1 MLQGE
6 IVDRR
11 FMPDRLGCC
20 QGGTMGLR
28 PALTSVAV
36 TFAIA
41 LTLVSCSGRPLPA
54 DVFVTALSN
63 PESVPCYGILELSFQ
78 HNGSYDNSFF
88 DVTIEAVFTTPSGA
102 QRRISGFYYGDEVWK
117 VRFRPDEPGRWTY
130 TYVMTSMAG
139 LYTQGAGAFDSAPSD
154 LEGPVLR
161 HPENSYRWVLANGK
175 PYFPVGLQ
183 GCIHARGARLPNM
196 LIDAETRP
204 ARSRQ
209 NSPDEYFA
217 VYSQAGFNLFRFSQR
232 NCSHSLYDDLDH
244 YREAESLATDQLLA
258 TARERGFRIM
268 FGLFGNHD
276 KWISGSRLVRPLK
289 RLLRKGLETR
299 QEAIMTPDDYAIIAK
314 EKRFIDYAV
323 ARWGVYVDFWELL
336 NERKAS
342 DEWATL
348 MAEHL
353 RSVDPDHKPIGI
365 SWEKPHLPAIDL
377 NTPHWYESE
386 GELQSDLR
394 VQQQAV
400 KWKQEGKPVIV
411 GEQGNRGMNWDPLS
425 SLRMRLRTWTA
436 LFQEVS
442 LIFWNTSWSKTG
454 MFYGGPRPEAA
465 ANIYLGPEERGFIR
479 VLQDFAS
486 HLDAGMRMTLVE
498 VSSPDLVRAYGLLSS
513 TAAAVY
519 LHHFDNHVTAVR
531 GVQITLD
538 LPVSAGSYGT
548 LVGNWIEPSSG
559 DLLARVQVPP
569 GRQTLDMP
577 PLLVD
582 LALLVTSEPDR
593 LHLRRAGFD
602 PTSPVHEGGTP

>member
-1 MLQGE
+1 MIARQAVLLAA
-6 IVDRR
+6 IVFAAAFMTASCTDRR
-11 FMPDRLGCC
+11 GPTEL
-20 QGGTMGLR
+20 
-28 PALTSVAV
+28 
-36 TFAIA
+36 FATA
-41 LTLVSCSGRPLPA
+41 SHNA
-54 DVFVTALSN
+54 D
-63 PESVPCYGILELSFQ
+63 SVPRHGLLELSFRY
-78 HNGSYDNSFF
+78 NGSHDNNFF
-88 DVTIEAVFTTPSGA
+88 DVALETIFTAPDGV
-102 QRRISGFYYGDEVWK
+102 QRRISGFYYGGDLWK

-130 TYVMTSMAG
+130 TYAITSTAG
-139 LYTQGAGAFDSAPSD
+139 LHMQGAGAFDSVPSD
-154 LEGPVLR
+154 LEGPVRR
-161 HPENSYRWVLANGK
+161 HPENPYRWVFANGR
-175 PYFPVGLQ
+175 PYFPIGLQ
-183 GCIHARGARLPNM
+183 DGINAQGARLRNM
-196 LIDAETRP
+196 HIDGETRP

-209 NSPDEYFA
+209 ISPEEYFA
-217 VYSQAGFNLFRFSQR
+217 IYGQAGFNLFRFSQR
-232 NCSHSLYDDLDH
+232 NSSHSLYDDLDH
-244 YREAESLATDQLLA
+244 YREDESLATDQLLA
-258 TARERGFRIM
+258 TAREHGFRTV
-268 FGLFGNHD
+268 FGFFGNHD
-276 KWISGSRLVRPLK
+276 KWAPGIRPLRPLR
-289 RLLRKGLETR
+289 RLLRRVLGTR
-299 QEAIMTPDDYAIIAK
+299 QEAIMAPDNVEIIAK

-336 NERKAS
+336 NERTAS

-348 MAEHL
+348 MAEHV

-365 SWEKPHLPAIDL
+365 SWEKPYLPAIDL

-386 GELQSDLR
+386 SEFQSDLR

-465 ANIYLGPEERGFIR
+465 ANIYLGPEERSFIR
-479 VLQDFAS
+479 VLRDFAS
-486 HLDAGMRMTLVE
+486 RLDAGMRMMPVE

-513 TAAAVY
+513 ATAAVY

-548 LVGNWIEPSSG
+548 RVGNWIEPSSG

-569 GRQTLDMP
+569 GRQRLGVP
-577 PLLVD
+577 PFRVD
-582 LALLVTSEPDR
+582 LALLITSERDQ
-593 LHLRRAGFD
+593 LHLKPAGD
-602 PTSPVHEGGTP
+602 ALIPLSLEGQAR